1 MNELTYLDLDQ
12 KSFKTFS
19 IFSFF
24 SILTLIIFLS
34 MFSLKYTVT
43 NIMYENNYDLNYNS
57 FELVQDKSIWLIDE
71 SDFVQFYEDNLNVES
86 LVISKQ
92 LPNQVFIDI
101 VVYEKIILIS
111 DLRDTRPKEV
121 VLFKNL
127 YTELSESNNQL
138 PRLTITNGPIPD
150 GFYSEIVSLILTV
163 NKYNLSINNLTLLYD
178 GSELTG
184 SYKNTIL
191 NIGRPIDLSKK
202 ATVVG
207 YILEDNNCD
216 GEVTIIDAIN
226 DEIESILNC

>member
-1 MNELTYLDLDQ
+1 MNELTYLDQ

-34 MFSLKYTVT
+34 MFSLKYTVK
-43 NIMYENNYDLNYNS
+43 NITYENNYDLNYNS

-121 VLFKNL
+121 VLFRNL
-127 YTELSESNNQL
+127 YTELSESNIQL
-138 PRLTITNGPIPD
+138 PRLTITNGPIPE
-150 GFYSEIVSLILTV
+150 GFYSEIISLILTV
-163 NKYNLSINNLTLLYD
+163 NKYNLTINNLTLLYD

-207 YILEDNNCD
+207 YILEENNCD
-216 GEVTIIDAIN
+216 GEVTIIDANNN
-226 DEIESILNC
+226 DEIETILNC

>member
-1 MNELTYLDLDQ
+1 
-12 KSFKTFS
+12 
-19 IFSFF
+19 
-24 SILTLIIFLS
+24 
-34 MFSLKYTVT
+34 
-43 NIMYENNYDLNYNS
+43 MYENNYDLNYNS
-57 FELVQDKSIWLIDE
+57 FDLVQDKSIWLIDE

-111 DLRDTRPKEV
+111 DLRNTRPKEV

-127 YTELSESNNQL
+127 YTELSEPNNQL

-207 YILEDNNCD
+207 YILEENNCD
-216 GEVTIIDAIN
+216 GEVTIIDANN

>member
-1 MNELTYLDLDQ
+1 MNELTYLDQ

-24 SILTLIIFLS
+24 SILTLTIFLS

-43 NIMYENNYDLNYNS
+43 NFMYENNYDLNYNS
-57 FELVQDKSIWLIDE
+57 FDLVEGKSIWFIDE

-101 VVYEKIILIS
+101 VVYKKIILIS

-121 VLFKNL
+121 VLYKNL

-207 YILEDNNCD
+207 YILEENNCD
-216 GEVTIIDAIN
+216 GEITIIDANN

>member
-1 MNELTYLDLDQ
+1 MSESLYAEQ
-12 KSFKTFS
+12 KSFKSFI

-24 SILTLIIFLS
+24 SLVTLITFLS
-34 MFSLKYTVT
+34 LFSSKYIV
-43 NIMYENNYDLNYNS
+43 NDIRYESNLDLNYKS
-57 FELVQDKSIWLIDE
+57 FGLVQGKSIWFIDE
-71 SDFVQFYEDNLNVES
+71 SDFSQFYEDNFNVES
-86 LVISKQ
+86 LTISKQ
-92 LPNQVFIDI
+92 LPNLVFIDI
-101 VVYEKIILIS
+101 DVYEKIIVIS
-111 DLRDTRPKEV
+111 DLRETQPKEV
-121 VLFKNL
+121 VLYKNL

-207 YILEDNNCD
+207 YILEENNCD
-216 GEVTIIDAIN
+216 GEVTIIDANN
-226 DEIESILNC
+226 DEIETILNC